1 MSEAK
6 SIYDRNKKQKI
17 SEKSGGQKTK
27 NWSKPAPKEKTITI
41 KFQGKDEPSLE
52 NNCLYFQYE
61 NSDCGWLCHQIPN
74 YTRKNSTEILYHSV
88 LWRERLHTA
97 TALQTELLYLFYWL
111 CRFSVVDWKK
121 TRLLPAHFLTMTFP
135 FLFLNKF
142 HFQTLLYIY
151 QDRF

>member
-1 MSEAK
+1 MSETK
-6 SIYDRNKKQKI
+6 SIYDRNKKQEI

-27 NWSKPAPKEKTITI
+27 GWSKPAPKEKTSTI
-41 KFQGKDEPSLE
+41 KFQGKEEPSLE
-52 NNCLYFQYE
+52 NNCRYFQYE

-74 YTRKNSTEILYHSV
+74 YTRKNNTKILYHSV

-97 TALQTELLYLFYWL
+97 PAFQTELLYLFYWL
-111 CRFSVVDWKK
+111 RSFSVAGWKK
-121 TRLLPAHFLTMTFP
+121 AHVFCLHIFYKTFP
-135 FLFLNKF
+135 FLLINNF